1 MNFSPTKNLERR
13 GFTLIEL
20 LFVIAIIAVL
30 SSLALGVMKSAQDDA
45 KEAATEA
52 RIRQIEQILQTEL
65 EDYEV
70 RRLPVALSDLAG
82 SVFSNPLYG
91 DVLPQPSG
99 DGRPDY
105 LGLQV
110 RNLKRRVMQDI
121 ISAELPR
128 PLIDVDG
135 GGTPIRDADGNL
147 TFKFNTD
154 LGVFPTTEPPG
165 TGGTG
170 FTDWLNVRHPGLRGF
185 LNGFRSS
192 RVRAWGNFRS
202 TLVLDPT
209 LDANGE
215 THPRYFEKFNLPGEY
230 LYQTLAQ
237 LDIDGTPAIELL
249 GNQAIGNSD
258 DDAFLEVVDA
268 FGEPMQMRIWQIDAI
283 EVEPSST
290 VAPPNTAG
298 VTDNWVDKTPDVGAF
313 PPIDFEAK
321 DPDGVPQG
329 YAVINPSVPRPINKV
344 RFEIIS
350 TRLVY

>member
-1 MNFSPTKNLERR
+1 MNFSPVKNSMRR

-52 RIRQIEQILQTEL
+52 RIRQIEQILQSEL

-70 RRLPVALSDLAG
+70 RRLPVSVARLAG
-82 SVFSNPLYG
+82 YVFANPLYG
-91 DVLPQPSG
+91 DADS
-99 DGRPDY
+99 DGNPDFI
-105 LGLQV
+105 GLQV
-110 RNLKRRVMQDI
+110 RSLKRRVMQDI

-135 GGTPIRDADGNL
+135 MGNPILDSDGNL
-147 TFKFNTD
+147 TFAYNPD
-154 LGVFPTTEPPG
+154 LGVFPTTQPPG

-170 FTDWLNVRHPGLRGF
+170 FTSWLNARHPGAPGLRVF

-192 RVRAWGNFRS
+192 RVRAWGNFASSLS
-202 TLVLDPT
+202 TT
-209 LDANGE
+209 TTDAN
-215 THPRYFEKFNLPGEY
+215 YFEKFNLPGEY

-249 GNQAIGNSD
+249 GPQAIGNSD

-268 FGEPMQMRIWQIDAI
+268 FGDPLQLRIWQVDAI
-283 EVEPSST
+283 EVASSST
-290 VAPPNTAG
+290 ASTPLSPG
-298 VTDNWVDKTPDVGAF
+298 VTDVWVDKTPDVGPF
-313 PPIDFEAK
+313 PLIDFESRAPNGV
-321 DPDGVPQG
+321 PDG
-329 YAVINPSVPRPINKV
+329 YSVIDPTIPRPINKI
-344 RFEIIS
+344 RFEVIS